1 MSRDDIA
8 KQLRGTTKD
17 VQNAAKEI
25 QTRFE
30 QIRKGATASVASY
43 ALHYEVGILRQL
55 CCALQENYHK
65 HAELYCDIATALLP
79 HVAPCPSK
87 PEFWV
92 SHLNSL
98 QYIHHALCREVR
110 RGSIKVRAVLTFWS
124 VLSPANDR

>member
-8 KQLRGTTKD
+8 RKLRGTTND

-25 QTRFE
+25 QIRFE
-30 QIRKGATASVASY
+30 QIRKGATESVASY
-43 ALHYEVGILRQL
+43 ALHYEVGVLRQL
-55 CCALQENYHK
+55 CCALQDNYHK
-65 HAELYCDIATALLP
+65 YAELYCDIATAMLP
-79 HVAPCPSK
+79 HVAPYAGK

-110 RGSIKVRAVLTFWS
+110 KCSTKETRF
-124 VLSPANDR
+124 